1 MSHKPRPSSW
11 ITALVILF
19 VAFMVGGCAEPQ
31 SDTSIISG
39 IVKDNGDA
47 PVHGAVVGARNLD
60 MGVSTF
66 VVTDP
71 QGKFQT
77 PPLRKGRY
85 QISVEKQGYRPDTS
99 ELDIDGLRQA
109 ITVKLESLSVVPA
122 SQITNVDFDRYLP
135 EDSGKR
141 TVIRICG
148 QCHSLRNPFLQEGR
162 TRAEWSEL
170 TERMLAGVVWSG
182 PDNFTELDR
191 GPMLDYLSKY
201 HPPGSTLPQELGEQ
215 VKRGGSQGDFPIG
228 HDLIFR
234 EYDIPQ
240 PPPGPLDTSAQHGRG
255 RMRRGTSGSH
265 TAAPDQS
272 GSVWFTEVD
281 GRKIGQLHIDT
292 GKVSEYPLKTPGV
305 NPHGIA
311 VGPDGIVWYAGY
323 PSVLGKIDPT
333 TGIVEEIPVPL
344 MDNGSPTMPHSVIV
358 ASNGKVW
365 LTESDRM
372 GQEHGSISS
381 YDPVTAEFSRYV
393 LEIGDSPYGIIEHE
407 GLIWFALIR
416 PGKIGFLDPQTGEM
430 EIFATPTPNSGV
442 RRLRFDLKGRLWF
455 GEWGT
460 DKIGMFD
467 PATQQFTEYDLPFPS
482 SPYGVYTD
490 RNGYVW
496 LATHARD
503 SLIRFDPEGQEIVE
517 YPLPLGSIIRDI
529 WPDQEGRMWFISGWL
544 RDKVGSAEH
553 VPSTH

>member
-1 MSHKPRPSSW
+1 
-11 ITALVILF
+11 
-19 VAFMVGGCAEPQ
+19 
-31 SDTSIISG
+31 
-39 IVKDNGDA
+39 
-47 PVHGAVVGARNLD
+47 
-60 MGVSTF
+60 
-66 VVTDP
+66 
-71 QGKFQT
+71 
-77 PPLRKGRY
+77 
-85 QISVEKQGYRPDTS
+85 
-99 ELDIDGLRQA
+99 
-109 ITVKLESLSVVPA
+109 
-122 SQITNVDFDRYLP
+122 
-135 EDSGKR
+135 
-141 TVIRICG
+141 
-148 QCHSLRNPFLQEGR
+148 
-162 TRAEWSEL
+162 
-170 TERMLAGVVWSG
+170 
-182 PDNFTELDR
+182 
-191 GPMLDYLSKY
+191 
-201 HPPGSTLPQELGEQ
+201 
-215 VKRGGSQGDFPIG
+215 
-228 HDLIFR
+228 
-234 EYDIPQ
+234 
-240 PPPGPLDTSAQHGRG
+240 
-255 RMRRGTSGSH
+255 
-265 TAAPDQS
+265 
-272 GSVWFTEVD
+272 VD

-381 YDPVTAEFSRYV
+381 YDPVTGEFSRYV

-442 RRLRFDLKGRLWF
+442 RRLRFDPKGRLWF